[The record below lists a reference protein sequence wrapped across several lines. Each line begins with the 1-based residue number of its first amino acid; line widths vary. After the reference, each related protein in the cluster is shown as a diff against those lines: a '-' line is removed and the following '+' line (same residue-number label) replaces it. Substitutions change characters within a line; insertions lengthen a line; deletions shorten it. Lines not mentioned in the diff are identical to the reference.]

1 MSSNIVARNAAP
13 VGRGLSVSWL
23 VSSRT
28 ARSARLLPLWVV
40 AVSLVLLA
48 RSAQAA
54 PIVWVV
60 PSLERVSKTASAG
73 AATSI
78 GLYAAKGEY
87 ESFQIVLRSAS
98 DAVDRVTVVA
108 NGGLQVQLYLE
119 HYTYVSR
126 GSAQSTY
133 HLNRGGGPGWYPDG
147 LIPLA
152 SGAAISLRAATNQP
166 VWADVFVPRGTTAG
180 VKQLRFTAGSTTITV
195 PFTVWN
201 FELPVKPLLKS
212 CILYSQ
218 VRQDTQADELMLQN
232 RLMPIGVALAN
243 ERRFID
249 TLGLNSTNLG
259 FWANASKSAGT
270 MDPPP
275 SVSAILTEKA
285 RHQQD
290 LYFYDYLADEINGYT
305 ALYSGVKA
313 WARNLHAAGV
323 DSLVTVPPNTAL
335 FSDGGSSGRS
345 AVDVWV
351 ELPKQ
356 RNASLSEQALAKG
369 DDIWSYNALC
379 QDKYSPKL
387 LLDMAP
393 INYRLQPGFLN
404 QVMSYSGF
412 LYWRADNWSSDPWN
426 NPEESGNL
434 YPGEGL
440 LVYPG
445 DKVGRPETV
454 LPSMRLK
461 YLRDGVDDYDYVQM
475 LEARGYGTWALG
487 IARTVGSDWANWTR
501 DPGALESARLE
512 LGRKLD
518 SLGTETHALSVGASA
533 NPSTVSSGGL
543 TALSA
548 WATDSLGHSVASW
561 SWSDSGAGGRFSP
574 SPSAQSP
581 SYTAPTIGASSGISV
596 PLRVTATCSGGS
608 PVSDTA
614 SLTLT
619 VRPSGH
625 VVTAAAAAS
634 PATIASGGSVSLAAT
649 VTDSLPHSGF
659 VYAWSDNGAGGIF
672 SPSAAVQRPTWV
684 APPNTSGRPIARTL
698 TVTTT
703 CRWVAPWVSGGA
715 SVTVTENSR

>member
-1 MSSNIVARNAAP
+1 MLFAAAASVA
-13 VGRGLSVSWL
+13 
-23 VSSRT
+23 
-28 ARSARLLPLWVV
+28 
-40 AVSLVLLA
+40 LLA
-48 RSAQAA
+48 GSAQAA
-54 PIVWVV
+54 PAVWVI
-60 PSLERVSKTASAG
+60 PSLQRVSKTASAG
-73 AATSI
+73 TATSI
-78 GLYAAKGEY
+78 SLYAAKGEY

-98 DAVDRVTVVA
+98 DATERVTVTA

-133 HLNRGGGPGWYPDG
+133 HLNRGEGPGWYPDG

-152 SGAAISLRAATNQP
+152 SGAPISLKANTNQP
-166 VWADVFVPRGTTAG
+166 IWVDILVPRGTTAG
-180 VKQLRFTAGSTTITV
+180 VKQLRFSAGSTTITV
-195 PFTVWN
+195 SFTVWS
-201 FELPVKPLLKS
+201 FDLPVKPLMKS

-218 VRQDTQADELMLQN
+218 VRKNTQADELMLQH
-232 RLMPIGVALAN
+232 RLMPIGVATAN

-275 SVSAILTEKA
+275 SVSTILAEKA
-285 RHQQD
+285 KHQSD
-290 LYFYDYLADEINGYT
+290 LYLYDYFVDEITAYT
-305 ALYSGVKA
+305 SLYSGVKA

-323 DSLVTVPPNTAL
+323 DSLVTAPPNTAL
-335 FSDGGSSGRS
+335 FSDGGTTGRS

-356 RNASLSEQALAKG
+356 RNASLSDQALAKG
-369 DDIWSYNALC
+369 DEIWSYNALC

-393 INYRLQPGFLN
+393 INYRIQPGFLN

-426 NPEESGNL
+426 NPEAQGNL

-445 DKVGRPETV
+445 AKVGRPETV

-475 LEARGYGTWALG
+475 LEARGYGTWAMG
-487 IARTVGSDWANWTR
+487 IARAVGTDWANWTR
-501 DPGALESARLE
+501 DPNVLESARLT

-518 SLGTETHALSVGASA
+518 SLSGESHDLSVSMSA
-533 NPSTVSSGGL
+533 NPSTVSSGGVS
-543 TALSA
+543 ALSA
-548 WATDSLGHSVASW
+548 WATDSLGHSVAAW
-561 SWSDSGAGGRFSP
+561 SWSDGGAGGRFSP
-574 SPSAQSP
+574 SSSAQNP
-581 SYTAPTIGASSGISV
+581 SYTAPVVSGSSALSV
-596 PLRVTATCSGGS
+596 ALRVTATCSGAS
-608 PVSDTA
+608 PANDTA
-614 SLTLT
+614 SQTLT
-619 VRPSGH
+619 VQAQPSGH
-625 VVTAAAAAS
+625 LVTATASAS
-634 PATIASGGSVSLAAT
+634 PTTIASGGSVSLSAT

-659 VYAWSDNGAGGIF
+659 AYAWSDNGAGGTF
-672 SPSAAVQRPTWV
+672 SPSASVRSPTWV
-684 APPNTSGRPIARTL
+684 APPNTSGAPVARRL
-698 TVTTT
+698 TVTVT
-703 CRWVAPWVSGGA
+703 CKWVAPWVSG
-715 SVTVTENSR
+715 SSTVTVAENSR